1 MASHSRPRR
10 RQVYDESS
18 RHFAPVRMNERLT
31 FDFDQNDSFN
41 DWNGGRGL
49 YFRDPNGHLF
59 ELLTQL

>member
-1 MASHSRPRR
+1 M
-10 RQVYDESS
+10 YDESS
-18 RHFAPVRMNERLT
+18 RHFAPVRVNERLT
-31 FDFDQNDSFN
+31 FDFDQDDSFN